1 MLYESQTFRLE
12 ADDQVLTLWLDFRG
26 RPSHCL
32 TFPAL
37 NELSLVLDRIAALP
51 AADVLLIRS
60 SRPAAFLDEFDTAE
74 LARLSSPLEFA
85 ALARRGQDVTRKL
98 ELLATPAIALVEGRC
113 AGAGLEL
120 ALACAH
126 RVAVDSSPTRFEL
139 AEVDRGL
146 IPAWGGTYRLL
157 RLVGPRSALRLMR
170 SGDSLGARAA
180 KQMGLVDR
188 VLSPSR
194 LAVDLL
200 SLVDEVR
207 QHDGLT
213 RRSWFRRVR
222 NFFAPAGVN
231 GPGLLAPP
239 PGSAQFELL
248 AAVAAGQSSE
258 GEALAAERV
267 ALSRL
272 SASESTRNLLALHR
286 QESMPVRVFPEPANP
301 VPGVPR
307 RIGIVGA
314 GELAVA
320 LTCRLA
326 RAGHEVVVQDTDGT
340 DTGRAGRRV
349 AEHFAAWVRR
359 GEVSATDL
367 PRLGQ
372 AVRATVGWAGFEDTD
387 LVVEAADED
396 LGVKRNLF
404 HELERR
410 VRPRV
415 ILATAGATVAV
426 ESIQAEVTRPSR
438 VAGLHFPNWGDRRP
452 VAEIVGTALTDPGT
466 VAALGSWAREWRFT
480 PVRVADRPGRLVGYV
495 RHTYLSEGVSLVAE
509 GLPADCIDRACR
521 QFGMA
526 RGPLE
531 WCDEI
536 GFEVLAERTAQL
548 QLARGDGFARN
559 LLFQRLIAYGC
570 VGRTV
575 GEGFYRYGWWRR
587 PSHLT
592 RMVLWHDLDEDATA
606 PYVFDLQVSLREG
619 VERVVL
625 RTVNAAAAA
634 LADEPDSDPAAVD
647 LALGFGMGW
656 APERGGPLRYA
667 DSLGPGAVVDRL
679 AYFAERFGPRFTPCD
694 ELVRR
699 AEAGETFYGAP
710 PVESAA
716 LTRAWRMA
724 G

>member
-26 RPSHCL
+26 RSSHSF

-37 NELSLVLDRIAALP
+37 NELSLILDRVGAMP
-51 AADVLLIRS
+51 TADLLLIRS
-60 SRPAAFLDEFDTAE
+60 SRAGTFLEEFDAGE
-74 LARLSSPLEFA
+74 LARLTSPLEFA
-85 ALARRGQDVTRKL
+85 ALARRGQDVARKL
-98 ELLATPAIALVEGRC
+98 EQLVTPAVALVDGRC

-126 RVAVDSSPTRFEL
+126 RVAVDSSQTRFEL
-139 AEVDRGL
+139 GEVERGL
-146 IPAWGGTYRLL
+146 IPAWGGTYRLP
-157 RLVGPRSALRLMR
+157 RLVGLRSALQMMR
-170 SGDSLGARAA
+170 SGDALGARAA
-180 KQMGLVDR
+180 NRVGLVDR

-207 QHDGLT
+207 QHDGLP
-213 RRSWFRRVR
+213 RRSWLRRAR
-222 NFFAPAGVN
+222 DFFVPAGRN
-231 GPGLLAPP
+231 GPGPLTAA
-239 PGSAQFELL
+239 PGSALSELL
-248 AAVAAGQSSE
+248 AAVAAGQSSDGE
-258 GEALAAERV
+258 GLAAERA

-272 SASESTRNLLALHR
+272 SATESTRNGLAMHR
-286 QESMPVRVFPEPANP
+286 QASIPVRVFPEPVNP
-301 VPGVPR
+301 VPELPR
-307 RIGIVGA
+307 RVGIVGA

-320 LTCRLA
+320 IACRLA

-340 DTGRAGRRV
+340 DVGRAGRRV
-349 AEHFAAWVRR
+349 AEQLAISVRR
-359 GEVSATDL
+359 GEVSSADL

-372 AVRATVGWAGFEDTD
+372 AVRATTGWAGFEDTD
-387 LVVEAADED
+387 LVLEAADED

-415 ILATAGATVAV
+415 VLATAGATVPV
-426 ESIQAEVTRPSR
+426 ESIQAEVARPSR
-438 VAGLHFPNWGDRRP
+438 VAGLHFPNWDERRP
-452 VAEIVGTALTDPGT
+452 VAEIVATGLTDPGT
-466 VAALGSWAREWRFT
+466 VAALGSWAREWGFT
-480 PVRVADRPGRLVGYV
+480 PVRVADRPGRLVGHV
-495 RHTYLSEGVSLVAE
+495 RHTYLSEGVTLVAE
-509 GLPADCIDRACR
+509 GLPADRIDAACR
-521 QFGMA
+521 RFGMA
-526 RGPLE
+526 HGPLE

-536 GFEVLAERTAQL
+536 GFEALAERTAQL
-548 QLARGDGFARN
+548 QLVRGDGFARN
-559 LLFQRLIAYGC
+559 LLFQRLIGYGC
-570 VGRTV
+570 VGKAV

-606 PYVFDLQVSLREG
+606 PYVFDPEEALREG
-619 VERVVL
+619 IERVVL

-634 LADEPDSDPAAVD
+634 LADEPDSDPATVD

-656 APERGGPLRYA
+656 APERGGPLRHA
-667 DSLGPGAVVDRL
+667 DGLGLGAVVDRL

-699 AEAGETFYGAP
+699 AEAGETFYGGS
-710 PVESAA
+710 PVEAA
-716 LTRAWRMA
+716 ASTRGWRMA